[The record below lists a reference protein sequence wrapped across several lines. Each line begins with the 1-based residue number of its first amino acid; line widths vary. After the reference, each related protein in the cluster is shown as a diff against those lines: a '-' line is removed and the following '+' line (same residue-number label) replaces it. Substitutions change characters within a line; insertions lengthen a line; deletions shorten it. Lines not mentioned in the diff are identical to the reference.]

1 VVSVICKINVC
12 VNEFS
17 HFFRLLLNLVPRH
30 KSELLKSMNMPA
42 SLQLKNQHLLW
53 RAGFGPAVEQ
63 WNDLSK
69 TTPQKLY
76 DALEKASR
84 KEPMPLK
91 VANNFVEGLM
101 NGIDG
106 IRRTELT
113 KEQRQQLQKKSR
125 EEIRNLNLE
134 WLDEIVNSEQQLRE
148 KMAFFWHGHFAC
160 RNLNAFYQQD
170 LINIIRR
177 NALGNFGAMLKEV
190 SRSAAMLAFL
200 NNQQNRKQKP
210 NENFARE
217 VMELFTMG
225 RDNYTEKDIKE
236 AARAFT
242 GWQFQLNGDFVFR
255 PQLHDDGVKTVLGQS
270 GNFDGDD
277 VLDILLQQKQT
288 ALYLTR
294 KLYVFFVNEQV
305 DEERVKQLAD
315 GFYKSNYDISKL
327 MKSIF
332 TADWFYDERNIGI
345 RIKSPIELMAG
356 IRRSLPMELAQ
367 PETQLYLQKV
377 LGQILFYP
385 PNVAG
390 WPGGKNWIDSSSLMF
405 RMRLPQIVA
414 MKESFS
420 IKAKSDDD
428 QEMGRMEERMQQ
440 QNKRIAG
447 RMVETTINWKLPYDQ
462 LQKTKREQLL
472 VQMASLLW
480 QTDSTKLNRALVE
493 KHMDVSARERYIQTG
508 IIHLM
513 STPEYQLC

>member
-1 VVSVICKINVC
+1 
-12 VNEFS
+12 
-17 HFFRLLLNLVPRH
+17 
-30 KSELLKSMNMPA
+30 MPA
-42 SLQLKNQHLLW
+42 SNQQKNQHLLW

-69 TTPQKLY
+69 VSPQKLY
-76 DALEKASR
+76 EALEKASR

-91 VANNFVEGLM
+91 VATNFADGLM

-106 IRRTELT
+106 IRRTEIT
-113 KEQRQQLQKKSR
+113 PQQRQEMQKKSR
-125 EEIRNLNLE
+125 EEIRNINLD
-134 WLDEIVNSEQQLRE
+134 WLDEMVNSEQQLRE

-160 RNLNAFYQQD
+160 RNLNSLYQQD
-170 LINIIRR
+170 LINIIRKH
-177 NALGNFGAMLKEV
+177 ALDNFGTMLKEV

-225 RDNYTEKDIKE
+225 RGNYTEKDIKE

-242 GWQFQLNGDFVFR
+242 GWQFKLNGEFIFR
-255 PQLHDDGVKTVLGQS
+255 EQLHDDGVKTVLGKT

-288 ALYLTR
+288 AVYLTKKIYR
-294 KLYVFFVNEQV
+294 FFVNEQV
-305 DEERVKQLAD
+305 DEQKVNQLAD
-315 GFYKSNYDISKL
+315 VFYNSNYDISKL
-327 MKSIF
+327 MRAIF
-332 TADWFYDERNIGI
+332 TSDWFYDEKNIGT
-345 RIKSPIELMAG
+345 RIKSPVELLVG
-356 IRRSLPMELAQ
+356 IRRSLPMDLAL
-367 PETQLYLQKV
+367 PESQLYLQKV

-405 RMRLPQIVA
+405 RMRLPQILA
-414 MKESFS
+414 MKENFN

-428 QEMGRMEERMQQ
+428 QDMGRMEDKKQQ

-447 RMVETTINWKLPYDQ
+447 RMIDTTIKWEAVYNQ
-462 LQKTKREQLL
+462 LQKTNRESLL
-472 VQMASLLW
+472 LSIAYVLW
-480 QTDSTKLNRALVE
+480 QTDASKMNKALVE
-493 KHMDVSARERYIQTG
+493 KFMDAGSRERYIQTG
-508 IIHLM
+508 IIQLM